1 MKYMI
6 GMSFALFSKLS
17 FVLSENA
24 LRGKIHTML
33 PSNLANTRYR
43 RRHHLCCV
51 HFGPNLSYD
60 PLQGSLGRQLTRF
73 WVLTTLQG
81 ATMMLQG
88 ATIMLQFHWYF
99 SVRLIATMFG
109 YLRQSAGSSDPSP
122 QSSTV
127 SHFHQKG
134 IHSSVPQRNYKHREI
149 IFWTTIYW
157 AAHWIYLVFESGAKS
172 S

>member
-6 GMSFALFSKLS
+6 GMSFASFAKVS

-24 LRGKIHTML
+24 LRGRIHTML
-33 PSNLANTRYR
+33 PSNLAKTRYR

-51 HFGPNLSYD
+51 RFVPNLSYD
-60 PLQGSLGRQLTRF
+60 PLKGSLGRQLARF

-81 ATMMLQG
+81 ATMMLQ
-88 ATIMLQFHWYF
+88 FHWYF
-99 SVRLIATMFG
+99 SVWLIATMFG

-134 IHSSVPQRNYKHREI
+134 IHSSVPQRNYTHREI
-149 IFWTTIYW
+149 IFWTIIYW
-157 AAHWIYLVFESGAKS
+157 AAHCIYLVVERSAQS